1 MFLPRK
7 PPGRRA
13 GKPVRPYST
22 RQVTELLGISPAR
35 VRSLARREF
44 LTPSRN
50 EQGQLRFSFQDLVL
64 LRTANGLLEAGIQPR
79 RVWRA
84 LRAARARLPADQPL
98 SSVRVLADGQR
109 VLIRERD
116 TAWEPESGQTIL
128 AFAVQDLAARV
139 APLVMAAAPQ
149 ARVRANTSGEWFELA
164 LEFDHVGAAE
174 DAEAAY
180 REAIALDG
188 AHVNARVNLG
198 RLLHNRRAYRQ
209 AEELYRD
216 ALGIDPGS
224 AIAAFNLGVVLED
237 QGALQE
243 AMETYRH
250 ALSVDPTL
258 PDVHYNLAR
267 LYEQQGDR
275 QAALRH
281 FASFRDLGSERES

>member
-1 MFLPRK
+1 M
-7 PPGRRA
+7 
-13 GKPVRPYST
+13 RPYST
-22 RQVTELLGISPAR
+22 RQVAELLGTSPAR
-35 VRSLARREF
+35 VRSLAQREF

-64 LRTANGLLEAGIQPR
+64 LRTANGLLEAGVQPR

-84 LRAARARLPADQPL
+84 LRAAHARLPADQPL

-128 AFAVQDLAARV
+128 AFAVEDLAAKV

-149 ARVRANTSGEWFELA
+149 ARASANTSDEWFELA
-164 LEFDHVGAAE
+164 LEFDHVGARE
-174 DAEAAY
+174 DATAAY
-180 REAIALDG
+180 REAISLDG
-188 AHVNARVNLG
+188 THVNARINLG
-198 RLLHNRRAYRQ
+198 RLLHNDRAYRQ

-216 ALGIDPGS
+216 ALRIDPGS

-250 ALSVDPTL
+250 ALSVDPAL

-267 LYEQQGDR
+267 LYEQQGER

-281 FASFRDLGSERES
+281 FASFRDLRSERDGITE

>member
-1 MFLPRK
+1 M
-7 PPGRRA
+7 
-13 GKPVRPYST
+13 RPYST
-22 RQVTELLGISPAR
+22 RQVAELLGTSPAR
-35 VRSLARREF
+35 VRSLAQREF

-50 EQGQLRFSFQDLVL
+50 EQRQLRFSFQDLVL
-64 LRTANGLLEAGIQPR
+64 LRTANGLLEAGVQPR

-128 AFAVQDLAARV
+128 AFAVEDLAAKV

-149 ARVRANTSGEWFELA
+149 ARARANTSDEWFELA
-164 LEFDHVGAAE
+164 LEFDQVGARE
-174 DAEAAY
+174 DATAAY
-180 REAIALDG
+180 REAISLDG
-188 AHVNARVNLG
+188 THVNARINLG
-198 RLLHNRRAYRQ
+198 RLLHNERAYRQ

-216 ALGIDPGS
+216 ALRIDPGS

-250 ALSVDPTL
+250 ALSVDPAL

-267 LYEQQGDR
+267 LYEQQGER

-281 FASFRDLGSERES
+281 FASFRDLRSERDGVTE

>member
-1 MFLPRK
+1 M
-7 PPGRRA
+7 
-13 GKPVRPYST
+13 RPYST
-22 RQVTELLGISPAR
+22 RQVADLLGISSAR
-35 VRSLARREF
+35 VRTLARREF
-44 LTPSRN
+44 LSPARN

-64 LRTANGLLEAGIQPR
+64 LRTANGLLEAGVQPR

-84 LRAARARLPADQPL
+84 LRAARDRLPADQPL
-98 SSVRVLADGQR
+98 SSVRVLANGQR
-109 VLIRERD
+109 VLIQERD
-116 TAWEPESGQTIL
+116 MAWEPETGQTIL
-128 AFAVQDLAARV
+128 AFAVEDLAAKV

-149 ARVRANTSGEWFELA
+149 ARARANTSDEWFELA
-164 LEFDHVGAAE
+164 LEFDHVGARD
-174 DAEAAY
+174 DAVAAY

-188 AHVNARVNLG
+188 THVNARINLG
-198 RLLHNRRAYRQ
+198 RLLHNERAYRE

-216 ALGIDPGS
+216 ALRIDPGS

-250 ALSVDPTL
+250 ALSVDPAL

-267 LYEQQGDR
+267 LYEQGGDR

-281 FASFRDLGSERES
+281 FASFRDLSNERDGLSDRE